1 MRRQLGLAL
10 GLAAMTACIHSG
22 PAPLEP
28 AGAFSFETVVEGQAV
43 GGRIVITEA
52 EGRYGGVIEPN
63 WGPPPATI
71 LDVTVADPEITIVA
85 TWGAED
91 VVLYMTF
98 TGDTF
103 TGEWVMGFDGGDLT
117 GARLPAER

>member
-1 MRRQLGLAL
+1 M
-10 GLAAMTACIHSG
+10 
-22 PAPLEP
+22 
-28 AGAFSFETVVEGQAV
+28 
-43 GGRIVITEA
+43 
-52 EGRYGGVIEPN
+52 
-63 WGPPPATI
+63 
-71 LDVTVADPEITIVA
+71 TVADPEITIVA
-85 TWGAED
+85 TWGGED

>member
-28 AGAFSFETVVEGQAV
+28 VGEFSFQTVIDGEERS
-43 GGRIVITEA
+43 GRIVI
-52 EGRYGGVIEPN
+52 EGSPGQYKGLVVPD
-63 WGPPPATI
+63 WGPPPLPI
-71 LDVTVADPEITIVA
+71 LDVTVADPEITVVA
-85 TWGAED
+85 DLGGED
-91 VVLYMTF
+91 LFIYMTF

-103 TGEWVMGFDGGDLT
+103 IGEWVMGFDGGDMT
-117 GARLPAER
+117 GERLP